1 MVASSTASLSSSS
14 SSAQTNAA
22 TAMQSLQMR
31 ERFLQLV
38 LTMVGQ
44 RVVLTQTNGSVLEGV
59 LHTFTPFASQPAK
72 TKNKYVLKAVHVV
85 TDKGGERI
93 KKGGTVIVGVEKV
106 VSVYVKSMRIGTN
119 GKEGGAGFR
128 TDTEI
133 SKKAGG
139 KTRELVEAG
148 SAWTSGG
155 GAAIAGGA
163 SSKSRAD
170 GLLDKQAARRAG
182 PGPAANAT
190 GPLRGKIG
198 KWDQFQANE
207 DLFDVHASYDE
218 NLYTTALDK
227 SSIDSSKLKAAERLA
242 REIEGSES
250 SNIHVAE
257 ERGQDVQGDYDEED
271 RYSGVLRPN
280 VQPRNK
286 PPPMNY
292 ARAAI
297 AASKNTRQ
305 PQPPAPQSKPPA
317 GGTGPPGFR
326 KDGKPAA
333 PIAATTTTG
342 ATQATSGAKVR
353 PETSKTK
360 ESDANKKD
368 TKRTTKATNKAG
380 PGRAATTTTTTASTS
395 PPTTKTAEKTT
406 NDKGASAAAA
416 AGESKAKNS
425 APTTSSKESD
435 AAAAAA
441 AAATTT
447 SATSKSEGKAGATTT
462 RATTSSNAKTSK
474 PDNSSTDGK
483 DKKDAT
489 TAESTKEKAPPSAWS
504 SAESKDKKTE
514 TKADGVKDDSTEPK
528 APSKLNANA
537 KAFTLNAN
545 AVSFKPTFGGPSTVP
560 ADVPVVDPN
569 ALMPQ
574 QPFIPVQPGES
585 IYTTRTTNTHA
596 CFVGSFLLFPTKNA
610 YRLVFVNRFSLT
622 ISFLDCAMFSR
633 FLHIPQ
639 ACP

>member
-333 PIAATTTTG
+333 ATTTTTTG
-342 ATQATSGAKVR
+342 ATQATSGAKVK

-380 PGRAATTTTTTASTS
+380 PGRAAATTNTTASTS
-395 PPTTKTAEKTT
+395 LPATKTTEKTT
-406 NDKGASAAAA
+406 NDKAATATAA

-425 APTTSSKESD
+425 APTTSSKESN
-435 AAAAAA
+435 AAAAAT
-441 AAATTT
+441 TTT